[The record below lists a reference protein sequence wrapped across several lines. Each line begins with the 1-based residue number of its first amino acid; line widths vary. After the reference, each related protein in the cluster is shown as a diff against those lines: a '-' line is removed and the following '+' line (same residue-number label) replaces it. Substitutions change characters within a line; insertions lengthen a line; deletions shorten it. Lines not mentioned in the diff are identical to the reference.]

1 MSRRKGLDA
10 KEEGKAPDSKSFLEA
25 VPFLGGLVRGLSKT
39 GPFKKRFGEVDRQI
53 GDNLRKGWKKEPAFE
68 VRISAR
74 PIIEEAKKEGA
85 GEFIGDDCKF
95 EMRGDKLFLT
105 AKVPQE
111 EVHIELKGETLKL
124 QAEKWKKM
132 IELPGRFSKLAS
144 IRNENGILVLELAK

>member
-10 KEEGKAPDSKSFLEA
+10 KEEEKAPHSKSFLEA

-53 GDNLRKGWKKEPAFE
+53 GDNLRKGEKKEPAFE

-74 PIIEEAKKEGA
+74 PIIEEATKGA

-95 EMRGDKLFLT
+95 EMRGDKLLLT
-105 AKVPQE
+105 AKVPQK
-111 EVHIELKGETLKL
+111 EVHIELKGKTLKL

-144 IRNENGILVLELAK
+144 IRNENGFLVLELAK